1 MTNPPNEP
9 TPGWYPDPTAT
20 ASGTLRWWNGS
31 GWSTEVRA
39 AKPLTPRAPAAPALT
54 PPPSTKPPVA
64 PPYAAPYGSATATST
79 PPAQTY
85 GTPAAYPGSTPT
97 GYPGASAAGYP
108 GAAPAAYPAGAPTAY
123 PGTAYPGT
131 APGTGSYG
139 GYAGQPAQNLVGPGE
154 PKTFRSALSSVF
166 KQYVGF
172 SGRASRSEY
181 WYFFL
186 FVGLIVVGFYVVI
199 FILALLASAASTSS
213 SGGGDLVGFGL
224 IAGLL
229 YTAVAIASLAV
240 MLPSLAVAVRRLRDA
255 GQHWAWLFI
264 SFVPFGFIAL
274 LVLLCQPSKPW
285 ALPRS

>member
-181 WYFFL
+181 WYFYL
-186 FVGLIVVGFYVVI
+186 FVGLIVVGF
-199 FILALLASAASTSS
+199 SP
-213 SGGGDLVGFGL
+213 
-224 IAGLL
+224 
-229 YTAVAIASLAV
+229 AIAAAIARPGPTGWV
-240 MLPSLAVAVRRLRDA
+240 PVAV
-255 GQHWAWLFI
+255 
-264 SFVPFGFIAL
+264 FIAAGWVVAAISAFTARETKSL
-274 LVLLCQPSKPW
+274 TLDEVDEVTS
-285 ALPRS
+285 